1 MCKLLTTVIDCN
13 YRYCDFFC
21 VQTQNQVYAKLFL
34 YFFLVFETC
43 SPLHLICRS
52 SHSPKESQF
61 GDGAGPDRWTEH
73 EYVVRLA
80 LLALVTYYISSPSN
94 QQGTLEL
101 FATQNANGNTPLMEA
116 VTCLSSDMHKDRH
129 HRAGTLKICV
139 LSSLRILYI
148 IVCTI
153 LDL

>member
-1 MCKLLTTVIDCN
+1 MIFFVFKPKIKCYTKLI
-13 YRYCDFFC
+13 
-21 VQTQNQVYAKLFL
+21 L

-139 LSSLRILYI
+139 FFKFGENLYSFVSLYTRL
-148 IVCTI
+148 
-153 LDL
+153 

>member
-1 MCKLLTTVIDCN
+1 M
-13 YRYCDFFC
+13 
-21 VQTQNQVYAKLFL
+21 
-34 YFFLVFETC
+34 
-43 SPLHLICRS
+43 HLICRS

-80 LLALVTYYISSPSN
+80 LLALVTYYVSSPSN

-129 HRAGTLKICV
+129 HRAGTLKYVFFQVLRKFIFICV
-139 LSSLRILYI
+139 
-148 IVCTI
+148 TI
-153 LDL
+153 YTRL